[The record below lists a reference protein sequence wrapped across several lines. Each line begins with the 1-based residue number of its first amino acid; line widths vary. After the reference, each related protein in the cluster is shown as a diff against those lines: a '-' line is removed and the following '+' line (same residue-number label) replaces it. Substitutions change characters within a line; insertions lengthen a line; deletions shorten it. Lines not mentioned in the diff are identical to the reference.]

1 MSSHVDWNHPELRQY
16 LALVRLQMT
25 TPLSLL
31 INIATV
37 SICATVV
44 NPSIQTIAKLN
55 PTPISPRPSV
65 ILVYIA
71 ALFIAQIGYC
81 TILLISRKE
90 ETKARGFSYSAH
102 MKSNFLRILS
112 LKASASRL
120 CSPTGSWP
128 CGQWRGCVFEW
139 FIAATVL
146 SGLLFLFLLYS
157 NVNLLVYHAPTSS
170 RPLDTALIH
179 APLRFFFVLQF
190 ALVFPLTLFIAL
202 GLTYTPMYDGTP
214 IDYNA
219 HGWPG
224 FGVVFGT
231 QLVSLLVIIFRRDI
245 VWCVA
250 ATWICISLFSLRPKA
265 QSVYITAIAFTVVH
279 PLGLLFGFARS
290 YMSKRDLRPTP
301 HGPVALTGDD
311 SDHPGLQNAPSSET
325 QIRGPREVDVED
337 VWGN

>member
-1 MSSHVDWNHPELRQY
+1 
-16 LALVRLQMT
+16 MT

-90 ETKARGFSYSAH
+90 ETKNTLVKGVGFPLVFANWL
-102 MKSNFLRILS
+102 MALW
-112 LKASASRL
+112 AVA
-120 CSPTGSWP
+120 W
-128 CGQWRGCVFEW
+128 VFEW
-139 FIAATVL
+139 FIAATIL

-190 ALVFPLTLFIAL
+190 ALVFPLTLFIAM

-214 IDYNA
+214 MDYNA

-290 YMSKRDLRPTP
+290 YMAKRDLRPTP